1 LGGSLRV
8 QVRIVGQAKEVL
20 AGRRTRVTRESKSL
34 ENA

>member
-20 AGRRTRVTRESKSL
+20 PNRRTSITRESKSL
-34 ENA
+34 EHA